1 MGGKSGKMGVMMKMM
16 QTLMGGGKGKSKGK
30 GGKISMVR
38 QTAKSHPEKCVWIGG
53 LKERENHKDS
63 ELNKKLKEWID
74 KQCEGCKFVD
84 IGKRGSGGA
93 IFGSD
98 DEASTA
104 LAQLNGKKFQGRK
117 LEFDTYVKGWKPDDE

>member
-1 MGGKSGKMGVMMKMM
+1 MKMM
-16 QTLMGGGKGKSKGK
+16 QMIVGSGKGKGKGK
-30 GGKISMVR
+30 GKISPVR
-38 QTAKSHPEKCVWIGG
+38 KAAKNHPEKCVWIGG
-53 LKERENHKDS
+53 LQERETRTDS
-63 ELNKKLKEWID
+63 ELNKKLKEWIE

-93 IFGSD
+93 IFNSE

-117 LEFDTYVKGWKPDDE
+117 LEFD